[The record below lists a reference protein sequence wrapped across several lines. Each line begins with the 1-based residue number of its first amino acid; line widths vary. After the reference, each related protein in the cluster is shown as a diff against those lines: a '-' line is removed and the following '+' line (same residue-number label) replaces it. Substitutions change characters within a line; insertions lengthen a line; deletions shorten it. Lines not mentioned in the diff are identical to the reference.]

1 MKKTLVLGIM
11 MISMVLSIQKVSAK
25 DTFIYGENNNEL
37 MVSTLNEDGKTIT
50 PKLKYKYQYDDNGR
64 MIERMAYKWNR
75 EVECWEPSY
84 QLIINSNDNIA
95 IMDYAEWSAETGSFT
110 ENQKQSIY
118 YSDSVNHL
126 VTYTNDFS
134 RNEIMSGIY

>member
-64 MIERMAYKWNR
+64 MIERKAYEWNR

-126 VTYTNDFS
+126 VTYTNDVS

>member
-1 MKKTLVLGIM
+1 
-11 MISMVLSIQKVSAK
+11 
-25 DTFIYGENNNEL
+25 

-64 MIERMAYKWNR
+64 LIERKAYKWNR
-75 EVECWEPSY
+75 EVECWEPAY
-84 QLIINSNDNIA
+84 LLIINSNDNIA

>member
-64 MIERMAYKWNR
+64 MIERKAYEWNR
-75 EVECWEPSY
+75 EVECWEPAY
-84 QLIINSNDNIA
+84 LLIINSNDNIA

>member
-64 MIERMAYKWNR
+64 LIERKAYKWNR
-75 EVECWEPSY
+75 EVECWEPAY
-84 QLIINSNDNIA
+84 LLTINSNDNIA

>member
-1 MKKTLVLGIM
+1 M

-37 MVSTLNEDGKTIT
+37 MVFTLNEDGKTIT

-118 YSDSVNHL
+118 YSDSVSHL

>member
-64 MIERMAYKWNR
+64 MIERKAYKWNC
-75 EVECWEPSY
+75 EVECWEPAY
-84 QLIINSNDNIA
+84 LLIINSNDNIA
-95 IMDYAEWSAETGSFT
+95 IIDYAEWSAETGSFT

>member
-64 MIERMAYKWNR
+64 MIERKAYKWNR
-75 EVECWEPSY
+75 EVECWDL
-84 QLIINSNDNIA
+84 LICLLLMRIS
-95 IMDYAEWSAETGSFT
+95 S
-110 ENQKQSIY
+110 
-118 YSDSVNHL
+118 
-126 VTYTNDFS
+126 
-134 RNEIMSGIY
+134 

>member
-64 MIERMAYKWNR
+64 MIERKAYEWNR
-75 EVECWEPSY
+75 EVECWEPAY
-84 QLIINSNDNIA
+84 RLLINSNDNIA
-95 IMDYAEWSAETGSFT
+95 IIDYAEWSAETGSFT

>member
-95 IMDYAEWSAETGSFT
+95 IIDYAEWSAETGLFT

>member
-95 IMDYAEWSAETGSFT
+95 IIDYAEWSAETGSFT

>member
-37 MVSTLNEDGKTIT
+37 MVSTLNEDGKTII

-64 MIERMAYKWNR
+64 MIERKAYEWNR
-75 EVECWEPSY
+75 EVECWEPAY
-84 QLIINSNDNIA
+84 RLLINSNDNIA
-95 IMDYAEWSAETGSFT
+95 IIDYAEWSAETGSFT